1 MSKIYY
7 LSSFDPIV
15 NSDFAFIED
24 PCLYFPVLEKKPEFI
39 FLPFGKENNLS
50 VRKEMIGSIY
60 PNAVFASPLE
70 TKEEFLSFV
79 KALNSDRF
87 LVLEEELLKHLIGE
101 NINGFLEENKN
112 ILVLKDSRVDHPSY
126 CRIRYLGK
134 DERDCTTSGSY
145 LWTEKPV
152 LDLFSE
158 KGMYFMADVKERV
171 STHRFLHSLSVAKT
185 AYTIAENNDLDPLL
199 CYHAGLLHDIAKDY
213 DHEAALA
220 IMNKAYKEYMPCPDF
235 ALHQFI
241 GAYLAKNTYHVPKD
255 VIDMI
260 QFHCTGKAEM
270 TRYMKCLY
278 AADEVEPLREFET
291 EEKRRRCIENLDF
304 GFLYLVRK
312 QVEYFK
318 SKNIDYNEYFL
329 AEQKYD
335 YYLNN

>member
-24 PCLYFPVLEKKPEFI
+24 PCLYFPVLERKSEFI
-39 FLPFGKENNLS
+39 FLPFGRENNLS
-50 VRKEMIGSIY
+50 VRQEMIRSVY
-60 PNAVFASPLE
+60 PSAVFASPLE
-70 TKEEFLSFV
+70 TEEEFLSFV
-79 KALNSDRF
+79 KTLKADEF
-87 LVLEEELLKHLIGE
+87 LVLEEALLKLLIGE
-101 NINGFLEENKN
+101 NVNGFLEANKN
-112 ILVLKDSRVDHPSY
+112 ILVLKEIHIDHTSY
-126 CRIRYLGK
+126 CKMRYLGK
-134 DERDCTTSGSY
+134 DERSYTTSGSY
-145 LWTEKPV
+145 LWTCKPV
-152 LDLFSE
+152 LDVFSE

-185 AYTIAENNDLDPLL
+185 AYAIAENNSLDPIL
-199 CYHAGLLHDIAKDY
+199 CYHAGLLHDIAKDF
-213 DHEAALA
+213 DREKAIA
-220 IMNKAYKEYMPCPDF
+220 IMNETYKEYMPCPDF
-235 ALHQFI
+235 AIHQFI

-291 EEKRRRCIENLDF
+291 EDKRRRCIENLDL

-329 AEQKYD
+329 AKQKYD

>member
-1 MSKIYY
+1 MSNVYY

-24 PCLYFPVLEKKPEFI
+24 PCLYFPILKKNPEII

-50 VRKEMIGSIY
+50 IRKEMIKAVY
-60 PNAVFASPLE
+60 PDAIISSPLE
-70 TKEEFLSFV
+70 TEDEFRSFV
-79 KALNSDRF
+79 KGMDENSF
-87 LVLEEELLKHLIGE
+87 LVLEEALLKRLIGE
-101 NINGFLEENKN
+101 DINGFLEANKN
-112 ILVLKDSRVDHPSY
+112 VLVLKEIRVNHPSY
-126 CRIRYLGK
+126 SRMRYLGS
-134 DERDCTTSGSY
+134 DERAYTTSGSY
-145 LWTEKPV
+145 LWTRKPV
-152 LDLFSE
+152 LDVFAMNGL
-158 KGMYFMADVKERV
+158 YFMADVKEKV

-185 AYTIAENNDLDPLL
+185 AYMIAENNSLDPIL

-213 DHEAALA
+213 DHDEAIS
-220 IMNKAYKEYMPCPDF
+220 IMNQYYKEYMPCPDF

-241 GAYLAKNTYHVPKD
+241 GAYIAKNTYHVPKD

-291 EEKRRRCIENLDF
+291 EEKRRRCFENLDL
-304 GFLYLVRK
+304 GFLYLVKK

-329 AEQKYD
+329 AEQKYE